1 MLRKLLQV
9 LALISL
15 LAPASVA
22 QAISAD
28 YSRNPVLLVHGYFVI
43 NNAGDATWAHIRS
56 KLVEDGWPIEYL
68 SSPSFSN
75 VQGCDPEH
83 ANTLSGWVDD
93 LLAKTGFDKVD
104 IVCHSEGCL
113 NSLYYMKYLCGVNK
127 VRRIV
132 MLAGA
137 VHGTN
142 VACVDFWSCG
152 AKEMCVKLGG
162 KWQDNDVLAALLA
175 GDETP
180 GDVLYTCVWAP
191 GDEIIIPQTGSQ
203 LVGANNIKVQTPGV
217 EHGGIFLCDE
227 CYGYVQDALL
237 NGTGKND
244 DGPGWDYLPQC
255 KPLPPEA
262 EEAELDDELLAE
274 ADATTGE
281 GITDADAAIAT
292 DAEVSDVAADADAMI
307 ADGVV
312 AVEVAAD
319 VVVAAEAAAEV
330 DASRPDAVDVAEA
343 AAPDVLAI
351 DDVPPDPGTATT
363 SGSSGGCNAG
373 AAPAAGA
380 WLIAAAFW
388 FLRRRDRTAA

>member
-1 MLRKLLQV
+1 MRKLLPAI
-9 LALISL
+9 ALIGL
-15 LAPASVA
+15 LAWTSTAL
-22 QAISAD
+22 AISAD

-56 KLVEDGWPIEYL
+56 RLVDDGWPIEYL
-68 SSPSFSN
+68 SSPSFSD
-75 VQGCDPEH
+75 VRGCDPEH

-104 IVCHSEGCL
+104 IICHSEGCL

-137 VHGTN
+137 VHGTE
-142 VACVDFWSCG
+142 VACVDFLSCG
-152 AKEMCVKLGG
+152 AKEMCVQLTQS
-162 KWQDNDVLAALLA
+162 WQDNPVLAALLA

-203 LVGANNIKVQTPGV
+203 LVGANNLKVQTPGV

-237 NGTGKND
+237 NGTGLNT
-244 DGPGWDYLPQC
+244 DGPGWDSIPTC

-262 EEAELDDELLAE
+262 EEVEVDDDLAAE
-274 ADATTGE
+274 ADGTT
-281 GITDADAAIAT
+281 ADGP
-292 DAEVSDVAADADAMI
+292 ADADAVI
-307 ADGVV
+307 AAETVAFD
-312 AVEVAAD
+312 AVEG
-319 VVVAAEAAAEV
+319 
-330 DASRPDAVDVAEA
+330 AVDVAVDADVAAGKDAVADEA
-343 AAPDVLAI
+343 VDAARPDQATVDAVTPDAPAVDDPAI
-351 DDVPPDPGTATT
+351 ETGTTTT

-373 AAPAAGA
+373 AGAAPGA
-380 WLIAAAFW
+380 WLVAAALW
-388 FLRRRDRTAA
+388 FLRRQARSAA